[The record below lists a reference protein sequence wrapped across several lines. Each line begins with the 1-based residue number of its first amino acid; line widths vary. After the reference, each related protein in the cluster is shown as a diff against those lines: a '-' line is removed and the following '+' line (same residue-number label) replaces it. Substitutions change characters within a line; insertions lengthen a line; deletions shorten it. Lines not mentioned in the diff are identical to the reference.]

1 MPKVRELHPDQPL
14 KVVALGGGT
23 GLAAL
28 LRALKP
34 EATRPQD
41 PWRLTGIV
49 TVSDNGGSSGRL
61 RSELGGIPP
70 GDLRN
75 CLSALTEDTPILA
88 DLLAYRFK
96 GEGPLAGHAL
106 GNLMLLAAAD
116 LTGNWAKGLRLLGE
130 SLVTAGRLVPSTAVP
145 VNLLAESWEGDSY
158 VGEVAVNA
166 GRAPFPRIWLEPR
179 DPEPLPEAL
188 LAVLQADLVLFAP
201 GSLHTSTLPNLLIPE
216 LQAAIRHS
224 SAPRIYVANLMTE
237 VGESTGL
244 DLEAHV
250 AILQAFGGL
259 ALDAVLVN
267 DLSPSPEA
275 LAAYAAQGLLPLQA
289 RSASLVGVPVVEAP
303 LLDPEGAQVRHEPIR
318 LNGAIRALVADLREL
333 PASAGRGILR

>member
-1 MPKVRELHPDQPL
+1 MLKVRNLDPDQPL

-23 GLAAL
+23 GLSAL
-28 LRALKP
+28 LRALKA
-34 EATRPQD
+34 EAIRDRD

-49 TVSDNGGSSGRL
+49 TVTDNGGSSGRL
-61 RSELGGIPP
+61 RDELGGLPP

-75 CLSALTEDTPILA
+75 CLSALTEDTSILS

-130 SLVTAGRLVPSTAVP
+130 VLVTAGRLVPSTSIP
-145 VNLLAESWEGDSY
+145 VTLMAESWAGDRY
-158 VGEVAVNA
+158 EGEVAVNA
-166 GRAPFPRIWLEPR
+166 GSPPFPRIWLEPR
-179 DPEPLPEAL
+179 DPEPLPEAI
-188 LAVLQADLVLFAP
+188 LAVLQADLILLAP

-216 LQAAIRHS
+216 LQGALRRS
-224 SAPRIYVANLMTE
+224 RAPRVYVANLMTE
-237 VGESTGL
+237 PGESAGL

-259 ALDAVLVN
+259 ALTAVLVN
-267 DLSPSPEA
+267 DQAPPADVAARYGAEGSQPLKAEA
-275 LAAYAAQGLLPLQA
+275 SVLA
-289 RSASLVGVPVVEAP
+289 GVPVFRAP
-303 LLDPEGAQVRHEPIR
+303 LLDPSKPQARHEPLQ
-318 LNGAIRALVADLREL
+318 LNAALRSLL
-333 PASAGRGILR
+333 ASL